1 MAPAPAF
8 QVDSVVEV
16 LLLLLGV
23 GPVLPGGT
31 FICETTPLAAALY
44 VLIVRVA
51 LCVEGSS
58 RPPAEPAVDPLLL
71 LSQLLEAV
79 TVALG
84 AE

>member
-1 MAPAPAF
+1 MAPAAAF
-8 QVDSVVEV
+8 QVDSVDEV
-16 LLLLLGV
+16 LLVVLAV

-58 RPPAEPAVDPLLL
+58 RPAAEAAVEPLLL
-71 LSQLLEAV
+71 LSQLLDAV
-79 TVALG
+79 TVALP